1 MIGGVPHTLAT
12 QGWWIVSRSSGL
24 VAFVLVTISVFL
36 GLTMAGKPV
45 RQPGFARRLKAL
57 HEQTAIAALVAIGV
71 HGLAIL
77 ADPWLKP
84 GVAGVTVPFA
94 LASHRFSVGLGIIA
108 AYLALLL
115 GLSFYFRRQIGPR
128 LWRQAHRAT
137 LAVYVLGLL
146 HALGA
151 GSDAGSPLFLLWVV
165 GSGVPIALLFIYRL
179 GAARRS
185 DERRRRAPRPGRSL
199 PDTA

>member
-1 MIGGVPHTLAT
+1 MIGGIPHTLAT

-45 RQPGFARRLKAL
+45 RRPGFARTMKAL
-57 HEQTAIAALVAIGV
+57 HEQTAIAALVAIVV
-71 HGLAIL
+71 HGFAIL

-94 LASHRFSVGLGIIA
+94 LASHRFSVGLGIVA

-151 GSDAGSPLFLLWVV
+151 GSDTGSPLFLLWVV
-165 GSGVPIALLFIYRL
+165 GSGIPIACLFVYRL

-185 DERRRRAPRPGRSL
+185 DERRRRAPRAGRPL

>member
-1 MIGGVPHTLAT
+1 MIGGIPHTLAT

-45 RQPGFARRLKAL
+45 RQPGFARTMKAL

-71 HGLAIL
+71 HGIAIL

-94 LASHRFSVGLGIIA
+94 LASHRFSVGAGIIA
-108 AYLALLL
+108 AYLAALL

-151 GSDAGSPLFLLWVV
+151 GSDTGSPLFLLWVV
-165 GSGVPIALLFIYRL
+165 GSGIPIACLFVYRF

-185 DERRRRAPRPGRSL
+185 DERRRRAPRAGRSL

>member
-1 MIGGVPHTLAT
+1 VIGGVPHTLAT

-45 RQPGFARRLKAL
+45 RQPGFARTMKAL
-57 HEQTAIAALVAIGV
+57 HEQTALAALVAIGV

-94 LASHRFSVGLGIIA
+94 LGSHRFSVAAGIVA

-115 GLSFYFRRQIGPR
+115 GLSFYFAARSVP
-128 LWRQAHRAT
+128 
-137 LAVYVLGLL
+137 
-146 HALGA
+146 
-151 GSDAGSPLFLLWVV
+151 
-165 GSGVPIALLFIYRL
+165 GSGARRTGRPSPSTSSACSTRS
-179 GAARRS
+179 APAATPARRS
-185 DERRRRAPRPGRSL
+185 SSSGWSAAASRSPASSSTGCSRPEPGDVSGKNGNR
-199 PDTA
+199 